1 MEGGKAST
9 STQRQRQSS
18 GGVRPIVLV
27 VVAVSLVGVLFMATR
42 VSPGCRP
49 LLKAVYQ
56 QGVGRA
62 GPSVTTADPLLGGL
76 LSPDFDDRSCLSR
89 YRAPLYRQPS
99 LHNLSSHLVARL
111 RRYESLHQLCGPG
124 TPAYSRAVARLREAM
139 DGHASAPAPAAASS
153 NGASS
158 DDPECSYIIWTP
170 VEGLGNRILSTASA
184 FLYALLTDRV
194 LLVHHP
200 ADDLNDVFCEPFP
213 GSNTTWVL
221 PEKGFPIQGIKG
233 LNVRTRESLG
243 NALGRGR
250 DPPAPW
256 LYVHLQTD
264 YKPDDRRFFCDDGQ
278 DSLRGVRWLV
288 LRSDNYFVPGLFF
301 LPRYEEELARL
312 FPRRDTVFHHL
323 GRYLFHPS
331 NTVWGMA
338 TRYYSSYLAPAEE
351 RVGVQVREFKYARIS
366 ADERYKQIIS
376 CASRESLLPA
386 VKDATL
392 PSSDSDHHQQQEQE
406 QETKRKA
413 VLVVSLNGDYYDK
426 LSSLYY
432 EHRAAGGHGAVTVSV
447 FQPTH
452 LGMQHSEK
460 RQHNQKALAEIV
472 LLSFSDVVVTSAQ
485 STFGYVSQGLAGLRP
500 WVLML
505 PADGKVP
512 DPPCRLASTIE
523 PCFMKAP
530 HYDCRTRGHS
540 DNGKLLP
547 YIRQCQDVSYGV
559 QLVE

>member
-1 MEGGKAST
+1 MEGGKP
-9 STQRQRQSS
+9 STQRHSS
-18 GGVRPIVLV
+18 GAVRPIVLV
-27 VVAVSLVGVLFMATR
+27 VVAVSLAAVLFMATR

-56 QGVGRA
+56 QGLGRA
-62 GPSVTTADPLLGGL
+62 GPSATADPLLGGL

-89 YRAPLYRQPS
+89 YRASLYRQPS
-99 LHNLSSHLVARL
+99 LHNLSSHLVSRL

-139 DGHASAPAPAAASS
+139 DGHASS
-153 NGASS
+153 NSTSSS
-158 DDPECSYIIWTP
+158 DTECSYIIWTP

-200 ADDLNDVFCEPFP
+200 ADDLNDMFCEPFP

-221 PEKGFPIQGIKG
+221 PEEGFPIQGIKG

-243 NALGRGR
+243 NALGRGEGSR

-278 DSLRGVRWLV
+278 ETLRGVRWLV
-288 LRSDNYFVPGLFF
+288 LRSDNYVVPGLFF
-301 LPRYEEELARL
+301 LRRYEEELVRL

-386 VKDATL
+386 VENATL
-392 PSSDSDHHQQQEQE
+392 PSSASDHHQEQE
-406 QETKRKA
+406 QEQTKRKA
-413 VLVVSLNGDYYDK
+413 VLIVSLNGDYYDK

-432 EHRAAGGHGAVTVSV
+432 EHGAAGGGAVSV

-452 LGMQHSEK
+452 LGTQHSEK
-460 RQHNQKALAEIV
+460 RQHNQKALADIV

-505 PADGKVP
+505 PVDGKVP
-512 DPPCRLASTIE
+512 YPPCRLASTIE

-530 HYDCRTRGHS
+530 HYDCRTRGDS
-540 DNGKLLP
+540 DNGKLVP
-547 YIRQCQDVSYGV
+547 YIRQCEDVSYGV

>member
-1 MEGGKAST
+1 MEGGKP
-9 STQRQRQSS
+9 STQRHSS
-18 GGVRPIVLV
+18 GAVRPIVLV
-27 VVAVSLVGVLFMATR
+27 VVAVSLVVVLFMATR

-56 QGVGRA
+56 QGLGRA
-62 GPSVTTADPLLGGL
+62 GPSATADPLLGGL

-89 YRAPLYRQPS
+89 YRASLYRQPS
-99 LHNLSSHLVARL
+99 LHNLSSHLVSRL

-139 DGHASAPAPAAASS
+139 DGHASS
-153 NGASS
+153 NSTSSS
-158 DDPECSYIIWTP
+158 DTECSYIIWTP

-200 ADDLNDVFCEPFP
+200 ADDLNDMFCEPF
-213 GSNTTWVL
+213 
-221 PEKGFPIQGIKG
+221 
-233 LNVRTRESLG
+233 
-243 NALGRGR
+243 
-250 DPPAPW
+250 PW

-278 DSLRGVRWLV
+278 ETLRGVRWLV

-301 LPRYEEELARL
+301 LPRYEEELVRL

-386 VKDATL
+386 VENATL
-392 PSSDSDHHQQQEQE
+392 PSSASDHHQEQE
-406 QETKRKA
+406 QEQKKRKA
-413 VLVVSLNGDYYDK
+413 VLIVSLNGDYYDK

-432 EHRAAGGHGAVTVSV
+432 EHGAAAVTVSV

-452 LGMQHSEK
+452 LGTQHSEK

-505 PADGKVP
+505 PVDGKVP

-530 HYDCRTRGHS
+530 HYDCRTRGDS
-540 DNGKLLP
+540 DNGKLVP
-547 YIRQCQDVSYGV
+547 YIRQCEDVSYGV

>member
-1 MEGGKAST
+1 MEGGKP
-9 STQRQRQSS
+9 STQRHSS
-18 GGVRPIVLV
+18 GAVRPIVLL
-27 VVAVSLVGVLFMATR
+27 VVAVSLVAVLFMATR

-56 QGVGRA
+56 QGLGRA
-62 GPSVTTADPLLGGL
+62 GPSVTADPLLGGL
-76 LSPDFDDRSCLSR
+76 LSPGFDDRSCLSR
-89 YRAPLYRQPS
+89 YRASLYRQPS
-99 LHNLSSHLVARL
+99 LHNLSSHLVSRL

-124 TPAYSRAVARLREAM
+124 TPAYSHAVARLREAM
-139 DGHASAPAPAAASS
+139 DGHASAPAPASS
-153 NGASS
+153 NSTSS
-158 DDPECSYIIWTP
+158 SDPECSYIIWTP

-200 ADDLNDVFCEPFP
+200 ADDLNDMFCEPFP

-221 PEKGFPIQGIKG
+221 PEEGFPIQGIKG

-243 NALGRGR
+243 NALGRGEGEGS
-250 DPPAPW
+250 APW

-278 DSLRGVRWLV
+278 DTVRGVRWLV

-301 LPRYEEELARL
+301 LRRYEEELVRL

-386 VKDATL
+386 VDNATL
-392 PSSDSDHHQQQEQE
+392 PSSSDHHHHQEQE

-432 EHRAAGGHGAVTVSV
+432 EHGGAAGVTVSV

-452 LGMQHSEK
+452 LGMQQSEK

-505 PADGKVP
+505 PVDGKVP

-523 PCFMKAP
+523 PCFMRPP
-530 HYDCRTRGHS
+530 HYDCRTRGDS
-540 DNGKLLP
+540 DNGKVVP
-547 YIRQCQDVSYGV
+547 YIRQCEDVSYGV

>member
-1 MEGGKAST
+1 
-9 STQRQRQSS
+9 
-18 GGVRPIVLV
+18 
-27 VVAVSLVGVLFMATR
+27 
-42 VSPGCRP
+42 
-49 LLKAVYQ
+49 
-56 QGVGRA
+56 
-62 GPSVTTADPLLGGL
+62 
-76 LSPDFDDRSCLSR
+76 
-89 YRAPLYRQPS
+89 
-99 LHNLSSHLVARL
+99 
-111 RRYESLHQLCGPG
+111 
-124 TPAYSRAVARLREAM
+124 M
-139 DGHASAPAPAAASS
+139 DGHASS
-153 NGASS
+153 NSTSSS
-158 DDPECSYIIWTP
+158 DTECSYIIWTP

-200 ADDLNDVFCEPFP
+200 ADDLNDMFCEPFP

-221 PEKGFPIQGIKG
+221 PEEGFPIQGIKG

-243 NALGRGR
+243 NALGRGEGSR

-278 DSLRGVRWLV
+278 ETLRGVRWLV
-288 LRSDNYFVPGLFF
+288 LRSDNYVVPGLFF
-301 LPRYEEELARL
+301 LRRYEEELVRL

-386 VKDATL
+386 VENATL
-392 PSSDSDHHQQQEQE
+392 PSSASDHHQEQE
-406 QETKRKA
+406 QEQTKRKA
-413 VLVVSLNGDYYDK
+413 VLIVSLNGDYYDK

-432 EHRAAGGHGAVTVSV
+432 EHGAAGGGAVSV
-447 FQPTH
+447 P
-452 LGMQHSEK
+452 
-460 RQHNQKALAEIV
+460 
-472 LLSFSDVVVTSAQ
+472 
-485 STFGYVSQGLAGLRP
+485 Y
-500 WVLML
+500 
-505 PADGKVP
+505 
-512 DPPCRLASTIE
+512 PPCRLASTIE

-530 HYDCRTRGHS
+530 HYDCRTRGDS
-540 DNGKLLP
+540 DNGKLVP
-547 YIRQCQDVSYGV
+547 YIRQCEDVSYGV